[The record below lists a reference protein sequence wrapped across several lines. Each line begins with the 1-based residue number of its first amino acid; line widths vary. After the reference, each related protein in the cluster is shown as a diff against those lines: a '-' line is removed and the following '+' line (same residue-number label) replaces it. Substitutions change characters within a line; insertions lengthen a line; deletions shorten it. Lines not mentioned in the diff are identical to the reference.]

1 MSTEVPPSQRR
12 THLLRRAALLATAL
26 ASAGVGV
33 AGHDLTQ
40 ALRARQA
47 VRAQLVVDSTAWSAA
62 RTRQQAVRDSIVAV
76 VDARR
81 QRDSLAARRY
91 LVIALADNR
100 ISFREGD
107 RVLFES
113 RVASGSGRTLEQTS
127 GGRRWKFE
135 TPRGRLLVER
145 KDVDPLWVPPDWH
158 YIEVARQK
166 RMKIARLERGM
177 TIPTANGVV
186 AVSGNNVVLRTP
198 QGREIPYDVG
208 DGREIIVGGRVII
221 PPYGT
226 NQRQYHGVLGNNRLY
241 LGDGYGIHGTN
252 NPRSIGT
259 SVSHGCI
266 RMRNEDIETL
276 FRIVDV
282 GTPVYIY

>member
-12 THLLRRAALLATAL
+12 THLLRGAALLVTAL

-81 QRDSLAARRY
+81 LRDSLAARRY

-135 TPRGRLLVER
+135 TPADASWSNGRTST
-145 KDVDPLWVPPDWH
+145 PSGSPP
-158 YIEVARQK
+158 I
-166 RMKIARLERGM
+166 
-177 TIPTANGVV
+177 
-186 AVSGNNVVLRTP
+186 
-198 QGREIPYDVG
+198 
-208 DGREIIVGGRVII
+208 
-221 PPYGT
+221 
-226 NQRQYHGVLGNNRLY
+226 
-241 LGDGYGIHGTN
+241 GITS
-252 NPRSIGT
+252 RSHDR
-259 SVSHGCI
+259 S
-266 RMRNEDIETL
+266 D
-276 FRIVDV
+276 
-282 GTPVYIY
+282 